1 MSKAKASVPVEEIM
15 EYIEQPLTYREARKG
30 VWKFEHAHKVS
41 SAVVFS
47 GKCPAPTTVSS
58 DALFEWKSYYEFVCE
73 VDRRVASAL
82 AERSKLEQVSYS
94 AKPGSS
100 ETHPQTAEQR
110 KHASM
115 CVAA

>member
-15 EYIEQPLTYREARKG
+15 EYIEQPLTYREARRG
-30 VWKFEHAHKVS
+30 VWKFEHTHKVS
-41 SAVVFS
+41 SSVVFS

-82 AERSKLEQVSYS
+82 AERSQLEQVSYS
-94 AKPGSS
+94 ATPAS
-100 ETHPQTAEQR
+100 ETHPQTPEQR

>member
-1 MSKAKASVPVEEIM
+1 MSTVKASVPVEEIM
-15 EYIEQPLTYREARKG
+15 EYIEQPLSYVEARRG
-30 VWKFEHAHKVS
+30 VWKFEHTHKVAS
-41 SAVVFS
+41 VAVFG
-47 GKCPAPTTVSS
+47 GKCEVPNISS

-82 AERSKLEQVSYS
+82 AEHRQLEEVTYS
-94 AKPGSS
+94 SRPST
-100 ETHPQTAEQR
+100 ETGPQTSKQR